1 MALRKQK
8 ITVPFTKGQSA
19 GSNSILENEK
29 LQQMTNC
36 YIDNAVARGG
46 VKQIEPNLEISP
58 DINNSTYRYM
68 KSLNR
73 LEGQLVLESDTG
85 FHKIDPKAGT
95 ASTIS
100 TDVRARASVVS
111 TIGGISTLNSFD
123 ISENGVF
130 RCVIYS
136 NGLNT
141 PITDSSNLYLAL
153 YENNLLVYTT
163 AVQEGTKVCGAKV
176 LPNGASDFA
185 IFFYRNNGSNQR
197 VVARKLTTSTRTLGA
212 EVNISTPYLP
222 ASGDALFDVVAETYS
237 TVRYGMT
244 VRTTSATEV
253 TFIALD
259 STLATVA
266 SRVFTTTGS
275 VYGMSLGVGED
286 LDNKLAF
293 YCFYGDE
300 SALGVLR
307 CALSLFEAG
316 AFGAPTDIAVSIVTY
331 ISRIA
336 ALSGSAGAGTVYY
349 ESQSSG
355 ADECRHTRIY
365 YASMDSSGTVGSQDQ
380 LVLAG
385 YFLNTAKTPDGVKVL
400 LEVLNVSTAQYVSG
414 GAYSKLDFQATNL
427 VLLGGFSPTSFK
439 VLARFE
445 PRLGLSPFRVY
456 PHLTS
461 NFIVS
466 QSSSGNTAS
475 FQVRML
481 RQVPIEL
488 QLTQSGTTNAP
499 PSVEQFKSG
508 SNLQVVELDVR
519 S

>member
-1 MALRKQK
+1 MAIRKQK

-19 GSNSILENEK
+19 GANSLLENEK

-36 YIDNAVARGG
+36 YIDNSVAQGG
-46 VKQIEPNLEISP
+46 VKQVEAQANISP
-58 DINNSTYRYM
+58 DTNSSSYKYG

-85 FHKIDPKAGT
+85 FHKVDPKAGT
-95 ASTIS
+95 VSTIS

-111 TIGGISTLNSFD
+111 SIGGISTLNSFD
-123 ISENGVF
+123 VSENGVF

-141 PITDSSNLYLAL
+141 PITDASNLYVAL
-153 YENNLLVYTT
+153 YENNLLVYT
-163 AVQEGTKVCGAKV
+163 AAIQEGTKICGAKV
-176 LPNGASDFA
+176 LPNGTSDFA
-185 IFFYRNNGSNQR
+185 IFFYRDNGTNKR
-197 VVARKLTTSTRTLGA
+197 VVVRKLTSSTRTLGA
-212 EVNISTPYLP
+212 ETVLATPYVT
-222 ASGDALFDVVAETYS
+222 SGNALFDVVAETYD

-253 TFIALD
+253 TFYALS
-259 STLATVA
+259 STFSVLA

-275 VYGMSLGVGED
+275 VYGMSLGVGGD

-293 YCFYGDE
+293 FCYYGDE

-307 CALSLFEAG
+307 CALTRYE
-316 AFGAPTDIAVSIVTY
+316 PTTFAVPSDIAVSIVTY

-336 ALSGSAGAGTVYY
+336 ALSGFNGAGIVYY
-349 ESQSSG
+349 ESQASG
-355 ADECRHTRIY
+355 LDECRYTRIY
-365 YASMDSSGTVGSQDQ
+365 CATMDSLGGVGSYDQ
-380 LVLAG
+380 IVLAG
-385 YFLNTAKTPDGVKVL
+385 YFLSTAKISGNGIDIL

-427 VLLGGFSPTSFK
+427 VLLGSYTSTSFK

-445 PRLGLSPFRVY
+445 PRIGLNPSRVY

-461 NFIVS
+461 NFII
-466 QSSSGNTAS
+466 SSSGSNADAS

-481 RQVPIEL
+481 RQIPIEL
-488 QLTQSGTTNAP
+488 SLTQAGTTNAP
-499 PSVEQFKSG
+499 PSVDQFKSG
-508 SNLQVVELDVR
+508 STLQVVELDVR